1 MFILS
6 IQIHAYSGL
15 FLLLVTSEI
24 IWEKHIAILW
34 LLKDAKKL

>member
-6 IQIHAYSGL
+6 ILIHAYSGL

-34 LLKDAKKL
+34 L